1 MSQAKEMNCEE
12 FRQALTAEPGFED
25 ESRHADNCVECREY
39 SAAILA
45 LDSDIARAM
54 EISVPEFRMPVLPDL
69 DMADVVS
76 FPARRLHSRPLR
88 FAMAATVLLAVV
100 VGLRLVG
107 PGMGESAGTLEE
119 QVLAHVDHEP
129 MALLPSSTPV
139 SDRRLANAMP
149 GNIATMNRDIGL
161 ITFAAFCTIN
171 GKDVPHLVM
180 QGERGP
186 ITILLM
192 PYEQVAEATPLDGV
206 NIRGVILP
214 VGDGSI
220 AIIGD
225 REESLEN
232 VQQNVL
238 NSVVWGT

>member
-12 FRQALTAEPGFED
+12 YRQALTTDPGFED
-25 ESRHADNCVECREY
+25 ESRHADVCVECREY
-39 SAAILA
+39 RAGMRA
-45 LDSDIARAM
+45 LDANIALAM
-54 EISVPEFRMPVLPDL
+54 KIPVPELQMPELPDL
-69 DMADVVS
+69 DVADVAS
-76 FPARRLHSRPLR
+76 FPARRFLSRPVWLGL
-88 FAMAATVLLAVV
+88 AATVLLAAV
-100 VGLRLVG
+100 VGLRLMG
-107 PGMGESAGTLEE
+107 PGMDESFGTLEE

-129 MALLPSSTPV
+129 LALLPSRTPV
-139 SDRRLANAMP
+139 SDIRLANAVP
-149 GNIATMNRDIGL
+149 IKIATMNRDIGL
-161 ITFAAFCTIN
+161 ITFAEFCTIN
-171 GKDVPHLVM
+171 GKDVPHLVV

-192 PYEQVAEATPLDGV
+192 PYEKVAIATPLNGV

-225 REESLEN
+225 REESLER

-238 NSVVWGT
+238 NSVMWGA

>member
-1 MSQAKEMNCEE
+1 MSQAKEMNCKEY
-12 FRQALTAEPGFED
+12 RQAFTSEPGFED
-25 ESRHADNCVECREY
+25 ESRHADHCVECHDY
-39 SAAILA
+39 SAGILA
-45 LDSDIARAM
+45 LDIDIARAM
-54 EISVPEFRMPVLPDL
+54 RISVPEFRMPELPDL
-69 DMADVVS
+69 DMSDVVAL
-76 FPARRLHSRPLR
+76 PARRRLSRPVW
-88 FAMAATVLLAVV
+88 FGMAATVLLAAV
-100 VGLRLVG
+100 VGLRLMG
-107 PGMGESAGTLEE
+107 PGMVGTAGTLQE

-129 MALLPSSTPV
+129 MALLPSRTPV
-139 SDRRLANAMP
+139 SDRRLANAVP

-161 ITFAAFCTIN
+161 ITFAEFCTIN
-171 GKDVPHLVM
+171 GKDVPHLVI

-192 PYEQVAEATPLDGV
+192 PHEKVTEATPLYGV

-225 REESLEN
+225 REESLED

>member
-1 MSQAKEMNCEE
+1 
-12 FRQALTAEPGFED
+12 
-25 ESRHADNCVECREY
+25 
-39 SAAILA
+39 
-45 LDSDIARAM
+45 
-54 EISVPEFRMPVLPDL
+54 
-69 DMADVVS
+69 MADVVS
-76 FPARRLHSRPLR
+76 FPARRCRSRPLR

-129 MALLPSSTPV
+129 ALVAQRHAVP
-139 SDRRLANAMP
+139 DRRLANAMP

-180 QGERGP
+180 QGERGA